1 MFQPIATLDQQ
12 SYSSGSSDSDFPD
25 EEEDIKLEQ
34 PLATSSLQRDAIFVT
49 SENPTN
55 TRKSSVSSSSF
66 SSSSSSSSSIA
77 EVLEVP
83 IKDLKPEPSSN
94 LKRTVAFEDNMDANF
109 NNRAS
114 AYQSSLKPTPN
125 PVIRS
130 SLNFEE
136 RRSRSPSPA
145 RYGGN
150 NNNTYGTAFSLGA
163 QPNSN
168 LMSSLDVAEWQR
180 KLTQAEV
187 SHQRD
192 KNELEHEKNQ
202 SDQLRNDLK
211 ILNSKL
217 DDCQRRLEEEQD
229 KKNALNIQ
237 YNRIQKQL
245 DQKVSQNERLMI
257 ELNSAKESH
266 ILDKDFAAECKRL
279 RDKLEQTELE
289 RSKEI
294 NELSMRNKNF
304 ENTIDTLNKKIRSNK
319 KEADDLKN
327 QLDDLGSGKIE
338 AQQLL
343 RRNTELENRIEDLET
358 ELNRVE
364 DMLAKTAGKSSHQI
378 VLLEKSIAE
387 FKNKL
392 SAVVG
397 FEIFWVCVFK
407 SLVLG
412 LGADPVSTLRF
423 PIRTQTRRTARR
435 T

>member
-1 MFQPIATLDQQ
+1 M
-12 SYSSGSSDSDFPD
+12 
-25 EEEDIKLEQ
+25 
-34 PLATSSLQRDAIFVT
+34 
-49 SENPTN
+49 
-55 TRKSSVSSSSF
+55 
-66 SSSSSSSSSIA
+66 
-77 EVLEVP
+77 
-83 IKDLKPEPSSN
+83 
-94 LKRTVAFEDNMDANF
+94 
-109 NNRAS
+109 
-114 AYQSSLKPTPN
+114 
-125 PVIRS
+125 
-130 SLNFEE
+130 
-136 RRSRSPSPA
+136 
-145 RYGGN
+145 
-150 NNNTYGTAFSLGA
+150 
-163 QPNSN
+163 
-168 LMSSLDVAEWQR
+168 
-180 KLTQAEV
+180 
-187 SHQRD
+187 
-192 KNELEHEKNQ
+192 
-202 SDQLRNDLK
+202 
-211 ILNSKL
+211 
-217 DDCQRRLEEEQD
+217 
-229 KKNALNIQ
+229 
-237 YNRIQKQL
+237 
-245 DQKVSQNERLMI
+245 
-257 ELNSAKESH
+257 
-266 ILDKDFAAECKRL
+266 

-364 DMLAKTAGKSSHQI
+364 DMLDKTAGKSSHQI